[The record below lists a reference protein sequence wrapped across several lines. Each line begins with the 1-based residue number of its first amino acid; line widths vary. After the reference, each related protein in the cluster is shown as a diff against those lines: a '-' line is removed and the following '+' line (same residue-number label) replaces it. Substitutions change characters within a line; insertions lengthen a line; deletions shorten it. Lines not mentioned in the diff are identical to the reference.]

1 MNININ
7 VNGKQ
12 QDNNKMMP
20 FGRQNAD
27 DAKSVRSTLAKKR
40 ADKMVGNVFKSDKKT
55 DLSVNEM
62 KDKREALLSDTTKQL
77 KELSDLKDQRKEM
90 LSQADDPVM
99 AQNIKDIDERMT
111 EIWKKVEENRA
122 LAKTYSQAVS
132 DVKVERLKSHAMVDA
147 SNEAEDL
154 LIQSAKELAAS
165 LMEEAKSNIE
175 EKMEQTKEEA
185 QKAKE
190 KQEEKKPDKDKTE
203 ETLAEKL
210 VEQSKKKEDADEKI
224 KKMIDELNLLMD
236 DIKGIEVDTN
246 I

>member
-1 MNININ
+1 ML
-7 VNGKQ
+7 Q
-12 QDNNKMMP
+12 
-20 FGRQNAD
+20 FGRQNQD
-27 DAKSVRSTLAKKR
+27 NAKAIRSTLAKKR
-40 ADKMVGNVFKSDKKT
+40 ADKLVGNVFKSDKKM
-55 DLSVNEM
+55 DLGVNEM

-122 LAKTYSQAVS
+122 LAKTYGQAVS

-165 LMEEAKSNIE
+165 LIDEAKSNIE
-175 EKMEQTKEEA
+175 EDMEKTKEEA

>member
-7 VNGKQ
+7 VNGKL
-12 QDNNKMMP
+12 QDNKILP
-20 FGRQNAD
+20 FAGENAD
-27 DAKSVRSTLAKKR
+27 NAKSVRSTLAKKR
-40 ADKMVGNVFKSDKKT
+40 ADKLVGNVFKSDKKM
-55 DLSVNEM
+55 DLGVNEM
-62 KDKREALLSDTTKQL
+62 KDKREVLLSDTTKQL

-99 AQNIKDIDERMT
+99 AQNIKDLDERMS
-111 EIWKKVEENRA
+111 EIWKKVEENRV
-122 LAKTYSQAVS
+122 LAKTYGQAVS

-165 LMEEAKSNIE
+165 LIDEAKSNIE
-175 EKMEQTKEEA
+175 EDMEKTKEEA

-210 VEQSKKKEDADEKI
+210 VEHSKKKEDADEKI

>member
-12 QDNNKMMP
+12 QDNKILP
-20 FGRQNAD
+20 FAGQNAD
-27 DAKSVRSTLAKKR
+27 NAKSVRSTLAKKR
-40 ADKMVGNVFKSDKKT
+40 ADKLVGNVFKSDKKM
-55 DLSVNEM
+55 DLGVNEM
-62 KDKREALLSDTTKQL
+62 KDKREVLLSDTTKQL

-99 AQNIKDIDERMT
+99 AQNIKDLDERMS
-111 EIWKKVEENRA
+111 EIWKKVEENRV
-122 LAKTYSQAVS
+122 LAKTYGQAVS

-165 LMEEAKSNIE
+165 LIDEAKSNIE
-175 EKMEQTKEEA
+175 EDMEKTKEEA

>member
-12 QDNNKMMP
+12 QDSKMLQ
-20 FGRQNAD
+20 FGRQNQD
-27 DAKSVRSTLAKKR
+27 NAKAIRSTLAKKR
-40 ADKMVGNVFKSDKKT
+40 ADKLVGNVFKSDKKM
-55 DLSVNEM
+55 DLGVNEM

-122 LAKTYSQAVS
+122 LAKTYGQAVS

-165 LMEEAKSNIE
+165 LIDEAKSNIE
-175 EKMEQTKEEA
+175 EDMEKTKEEA

>member
-1 MNININ
+1 ML
-7 VNGKQ
+7 Q
-12 QDNNKMMP
+12 
-20 FGRQNAD
+20 FGRQNQD
-27 DAKSVRSTLAKKR
+27 NAKSVRSTLAKKR
-40 ADKMVGNVFKSDKKT
+40 ADKLVGNVFKSDKKM
-55 DLSVNEM
+55 DLGVNEM

-111 EIWKKVEENRA
+111 EMWKKVEENRA
-122 LAKTYSQAVS
+122 LAKTYGQAVS

-165 LMEEAKSNIE
+165 LIDEAKSNIE
-175 EKMEQTKEEA
+175 EDMEKTKEEA

>member
-12 QDNNKMMP
+12 QDSKMLQ
-20 FGRQNAD
+20 FGRQNQD
-27 DAKSVRSTLAKKR
+27 NAKAIRSTLAKKR
-40 ADKMVGNVFKSDKKT
+40 ADKLVGNVFKSDKKM
-55 DLSVNEM
+55 DLGVNEM

-111 EIWKKVEENRA
+111 EIWKKVEENRV
-122 LAKTYSQAVS
+122 LAKTYGQAVS

-165 LMEEAKSNIE
+165 LMDEAKSNIE
-175 EKMEQTKEEA
+175 EDMEKTKEEA

>member
-12 QDNNKMMP
+12 QDNNKMLP

-27 DAKSVRSTLAKKR
+27 NAKSVRSTLAKKR
-40 ADKMVGNVFKSDKKT
+40 ADKLVGNVFKSDKKM
-55 DLSVNEM
+55 DLGVNEM

-90 LSQADDPVM
+90 LSQADDPIM

>member
-40 ADKMVGNVFKSDKKT
+40 ADKLVGNVFKSDKKT

-77 KELSDLKDQRKEM
+77 KELSDLRDRRKEM

>member
-12 QDNNKMMP
+12 QDNKILL
-20 FGRQNAD
+20 FAGENAD
-27 DAKSVRSTLAKKR
+27 NAKSVRSTLAKKR
-40 ADKMVGNVFKSDKKT
+40 ADKLVGNVFKSDKKM
-55 DLSVNEM
+55 DLGVNEM
-62 KDKREALLSDTTKQL
+62 KEKREALLTDTTKQL

-122 LAKTYSQAVS
+122 LAKTYGQAVS

-165 LMEEAKSNIE
+165 LIDEAKSNIE
-175 EKMEQTKEEA
+175 EDMEKTKEEA

>member
-12 QDNNKMMP
+12 QDNKILP
-20 FGRQNAD
+20 FAGENAD
-27 DAKSVRSTLAKKR
+27 NAKSVRSTLAKKR
-40 ADKMVGNVFKSDKKT
+40 ADKLVGNVFKSDKKM
-55 DLSVNEM
+55 DLGVNEM
-62 KDKREALLSDTTKQL
+62 KDKREA
-77 KELSDLKDQRKEM
+77 M

-111 EIWKKVEENRA
+111 EIWKKVEENRV
-122 LAKTYSQAVS
+122 LAKTYGQAVS

-165 LMEEAKSNIE
+165 LIDEAKSNIE
-175 EKMEQTKEEA
+175 EDMEKTKEEA

>member
-12 QDNNKMMP
+12 QDNNKMLP

-27 DAKSVRSTLAKKR
+27 NAKSVRSTLAKKR
-40 ADKMVGNVFKSDKKT
+40 ADKLVGNVFKSDKKT

-175 EKMEQTKEEA
+175 EKMEKTKEEA

>member
-12 QDNNKMMP
+12 QNSKMLQ
-20 FGRQNAD
+20 FGRQNQD
-27 DAKSVRSTLAKKR
+27 NAKAIRSTLAKKR
-40 ADKMVGNVFKSDKKT
+40 ADKLVGNVFKSDKKM
-55 DLSVNEM
+55 DLGVNEM

-122 LAKTYSQAVS
+122 LAKTYGQAVS

-165 LMEEAKSNIE
+165 LIDEAKSNIE
-175 EKMEQTKEEA
+175 EDMEKTKEEA

>member
-12 QDNNKMMP
+12 QDSKMLQ
-20 FGRQNAD
+20 FGRQNQD
-27 DAKSVRSTLAKKR
+27 NAKAIRSTLAKKR
-40 ADKMVGNVFKSDKKT
+40 ADKLVGNVFKSDKKM
-55 DLSVNEM
+55 DLGVNEM
-62 KDKREALLSDTTKQL
+62 KDKREALLSETTKQL

-122 LAKTYSQAVS
+122 LAKTYGQAVS

-165 LMEEAKSNIE
+165 LIDEAKSNIE
-175 EKMEQTKEEA
+175 EDMEKTKEEA

>member
-12 QDNNKMMP
+12 QDNKILP
-20 FGRQNAD
+20 FAGQNAD
-27 DAKSVRSTLAKKR
+27 NAKSVRSTLAKKR
-40 ADKMVGNVFKSDKKT
+40 ADKLVGNVFKSDKKM
-55 DLSVNEM
+55 DLGVNEM
-62 KDKREALLSDTTKQL
+62 KDKRETLLSDTTKQL

-99 AQNIKDIDERMT
+99 AQNIKDLDERMS
-111 EIWKKVEENRA
+111 EIWKKVEENRV
-122 LAKTYSQAVS
+122 LAKTYGQAVS

-165 LMEEAKSNIE
+165 LIDEAKSNIE
-175 EKMEQTKEEA
+175 EDMEKTKEEA

-210 VEQSKKKEDADEKI
+210 VEQSKKKEDTDEKI

>member
-12 QDNNKMMP
+12 QDSKMLQ
-20 FGRQNAD
+20 FGRQNQD
-27 DAKSVRSTLAKKR
+27 NAKAIRSTLAKKR
-40 ADKMVGNVFKSDKKT
+40 ADKLVGNVFKSDKKM
-55 DLSVNEM
+55 DLGVNEM

-122 LAKTYSQAVS
+122 LAKTYGQAVS

-165 LMEEAKSNIE
+165 LIDEAKSNIE
-175 EKMEQTKEEA
+175 EDMEKTKEEA

-224 KKMIDELNLLMD
+224 KKMIDELNLLVD

>member
-40 ADKMVGNVFKSDKKT
+40 ADKLVGNVFKSDKKT

>member
-12 QDNNKMMP
+12 QDNKILP
-20 FGRQNAD
+20 FAGQNAD
-27 DAKSVRSTLAKKR
+27 NAKSVRSTLAKKR
-40 ADKMVGNVFKSDKKT
+40 ADKLVGNVFKSDKKM
-55 DLSVNEM
+55 DLGVNEM
-62 KDKREALLSDTTKQL
+62 KDKRETLLSDTTKQL

-99 AQNIKDIDERMT
+99 AQNIKDLDERMS
-111 EIWKKVEENRA
+111 EIWKKVEENRV
-122 LAKTYSQAVS
+122 LAKTYGQAVS

-165 LMEEAKSNIE
+165 LIDEAKSNIE
-175 EKMEQTKEEA
+175 EDMEKTKEEA

-210 VEQSKKKEDADEKI
+210 VEQSKKKEDSDEKI

>member
-12 QDNNKMMP
+12 QDSKMLQ
-20 FGRQNAD
+20 FGRQNQD
-27 DAKSVRSTLAKKR
+27 NAKAVRSTLAKKR
-40 ADKMVGNVFKSDKKT
+40 ADKLVGNVFKSDKKM
-55 DLSVNEM
+55 DLGVNEM

-77 KELSDLKDQRKEM
+77 KELRDLKDQRKEM

-122 LAKTYSQAVS
+122 LAKTYGQVVS

-165 LMEEAKSNIE
+165 LIDEAKSNIE
-175 EKMEQTKEEA
+175 EDMEKTKEEA

>member
-12 QDNNKMMP
+12 QDSKMLQ
-20 FGRQNAD
+20 FGRQNQD
-27 DAKSVRSTLAKKR
+27 NAKAIRSTLAKKR
-40 ADKMVGNVFKSDKKT
+40 ADKLVGNVFKSDKKM
-55 DLSVNEM
+55 DLGVNEM

-111 EIWKKVEENRA
+111 EIWKKVEENRV
-122 LAKTYSQAVS
+122 LAKTYGQAVS

-165 LMEEAKSNIE
+165 LIDEAKSNIE
-175 EKMEQTKEEA
+175 EDMEKTKEEA

>member
-12 QDNNKMMP
+12 QDNKILP
-20 FGRQNAD
+20 FAGQNAD
-27 DAKSVRSTLAKKR
+27 NAKSVRSTLAKKR
-40 ADKMVGNVFKSDKKT
+40 ADKLVGNVFKSDKKM
-55 DLSVNEM
+55 DLGVNEM
-62 KDKREALLSDTTKQL
+62 KDKRETLLSDTTKQL

-99 AQNIKDIDERMT
+99 AQNIKDLDERMS
-111 EIWKKVEENRA
+111 EIWKKVEENRV
-122 LAKTYSQAVS
+122 LAKTYGQAVS

-165 LMEEAKSNIE
+165 LIDEAKSNIE
-175 EKMEQTKEEA
+175 EDMEKTKEEA

-224 KKMIDELNLLMD
+224 KRMIDELNLLMD

>member
-12 QDNNKMMP
+12 QDNKMLP
-20 FGRQNAD
+20 FGRQTPDN
-27 DAKSVRSTLAKKR
+27 AKSVRSTLAKKR
-40 ADKMVGNVFKSDKKT
+40 ADKLVGNVFKSDKKT

>member
-12 QDNNKMMP
+12 QDNKILP
-20 FGRQNAD
+20 FAGENAD
-27 DAKSVRSTLAKKR
+27 NAKSVRSTLAKKR
-40 ADKMVGNVFKSDKKT
+40 ADKLVGNVFKSDKKM
-55 DLSVNEM
+55 DLGVNEM

-111 EIWKKVEENRA
+111 EIWKKVEENRV
-122 LAKTYSQAVS
+122 LAKTYGQAVS

-165 LMEEAKSNIE
+165 LIDEAKSNIE
-175 EKMEQTKEEA
+175 EDMEKTKEEA

>member
-12 QDNNKMMP
+12 QDNKILP
-20 FGRQNAD
+20 FAGENAD
-27 DAKSVRSTLAKKR
+27 NAKSVRSTLAKKR
-40 ADKMVGNVFKSDKKT
+40 ADKLVGNVFKSDKKM
-55 DLSVNEM
+55 DLGVNEM
-62 KDKREALLSDTTKQL
+62 KEKREALLTDTTKQL

-111 EIWKKVEENRA
+111 EIWKKVEENRV
-122 LAKTYSQAVS
+122 LAKTYGQAVS

-165 LMEEAKSNIE
+165 LMDEAKSNIE
-175 EKMEQTKEEA
+175 EDMEKTKEEA

-190 KQEEKKPDKDKTE
+190 KHEEKKPDKDKTE

>member
-12 QDNNKMMP
+12 QDNKMLQ
-20 FGRQNAD
+20 FGRQNQD
-27 DAKSVRSTLAKKR
+27 NAKAIRSTLAKKR
-40 ADKMVGNVFKSDKKT
+40 ADKLVGNVFKSDKKM
-55 DLSVNEM
+55 DLGVNEM

-122 LAKTYSQAVS
+122 LAKTYGQAVS
-132 DVKVERLKSHAMVDA
+132 DVQVERLKSHAMVDA

-165 LMEEAKSNIE
+165 LIDEAKSNIE
-175 EKMEQTKEEA
+175 EDMEKTKEEA

-224 KKMIDELNLLMD
+224 KKMIDELNLLVD

>member
-12 QDNNKMMP
+12 QDNKILP
-20 FGRQNAD
+20 FAGQNAD
-27 DAKSVRSTLAKKR
+27 NAKSVRSTLAKKR
-40 ADKMVGNVFKSDKKT
+40 ADKLVGNVFKSDKKM
-55 DLSVNEM
+55 DLGVNEM
-62 KDKREALLSDTTKQL
+62 KDKRETLLSDTTKQL

-99 AQNIKDIDERMT
+99 AQNIKDLDERMS
-111 EIWKKVEENRA
+111 EIWKKVEENRV
-122 LAKTYSQAVS
+122 LAKTYGQAVS

-165 LMEEAKSNIE
+165 LIDEAKSNIE
-175 EKMEQTKEEA
+175 EDMEKTKEEA

>member
-12 QDNNKMMP
+12 HDNKILP
-20 FGRQNAD
+20 FAGENAD
-27 DAKSVRSTLAKKR
+27 NAKSVRSTLAKKR
-40 ADKMVGNVFKSDKKT
+40 ADKLVGNVFKSDKKM
-55 DLSVNEM
+55 DLGVNEM

-122 LAKTYSQAVS
+122 LAKTYGQAVS

-165 LMEEAKSNIE
+165 LIDEAKSNIE
-175 EKMEQTKEEA
+175 EDMEKTKEEA

>member
-12 QDNNKMMP
+12 QDNKILP
-20 FGRQNAD
+20 FAGENAD
-27 DAKSVRSTLAKKR
+27 NAKSVRSTLAKKR
-40 ADKMVGNVFKSDKKT
+40 ADKLVGNVFKSDKKM
-55 DLSVNEM
+55 DLGVNEM
-62 KDKREALLSDTTKQL
+62 KEKREALLTDTTKQL

-111 EIWKKVEENRA
+111 EIWKKVEENRV
-122 LAKTYSQAVS
+122 LAKTYGQAVS

-165 LMEEAKSNIE
+165 LMDEAKSNIE
-175 EKMEQTKEEA
+175 EDMEKTKEEA

>member
-12 QDNNKMMP
+12 QDSKMLQ
-20 FGRQNAD
+20 FGRQNQD
-27 DAKSVRSTLAKKR
+27 NAKAIRSTLAKKR
-40 ADKMVGNVFKSDKKT
+40 ADKLVGNVFKSDKKM
-55 DLSVNEM
+55 DLGVNEM

-122 LAKTYSQAVS
+122 LAKTYGQAVS

-165 LMEEAKSNIE
+165 LMDEAKSNIE
-175 EKMEQTKEEA
+175 EDMEKTKEEA